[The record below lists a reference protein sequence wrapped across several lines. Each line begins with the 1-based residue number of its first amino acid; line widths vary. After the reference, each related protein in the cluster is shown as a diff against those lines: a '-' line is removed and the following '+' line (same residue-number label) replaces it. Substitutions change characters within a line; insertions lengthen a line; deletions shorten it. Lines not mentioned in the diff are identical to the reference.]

1 MSKGTFQNYQHYL
14 PATYIR
20 RFKIT
25 SEDPKAGKDTVYGFV
40 KQMLPKYKLKKELLF
55 LMSQRSVVKNKGILL
70 KLMGLEI
77 TLLRTALKY

>member
-1 MSKGTFQNYQHYL
+1 MSKGSFQNYQHYL

-40 KQMLPKYKLKKELLF
+40 KTDATKKTN
-55 LMSQRSVVKNKGILL
+55 QRKNYLS
-70 KLMGLEI
+70 
-77 TLLRTALKY
+77 